1 MSEKYQLKRPI
12 TRKVRFN
19 NEENEYINRKISE
32 SPFKTFQNFARIM
45 LLTGEIKMIDYTELH
60 SLNGEVNRI
69 GNNVNQLAKLAH
81 LFDEISSEDIQKLTD
96 TMNELKRLV
105 SEKLQE
111 ELQKENIF

>member
-69 GNNVNQLAKLAH
+69 GNNVNQLARLAH
-81 LFDEISSEDIQKLTD
+81 RFDEISSEDIQKLTD
-96 TMNELKRLV
+96 TMDELKRLV

>member
-1 MSEKYQLKRPI
+1 
-12 TRKVRFN
+12 
-19 NEENEYINRKISE
+19 
-32 SPFKTFQNFARIM
+32 
-45 LLTGEIKMIDYTELH
+45 
-60 SLNGEVNRI
+60 VNRI